1 MGMEKVFYMWQV
13 ATYCVIYI
21 RIRKKVMRKKILCLI
36 FALIGSVH

>member
-21 RIRKKVMRKKILCLI
+21 RNKAMRKKYC
-36 FALIGSVH
+36 V